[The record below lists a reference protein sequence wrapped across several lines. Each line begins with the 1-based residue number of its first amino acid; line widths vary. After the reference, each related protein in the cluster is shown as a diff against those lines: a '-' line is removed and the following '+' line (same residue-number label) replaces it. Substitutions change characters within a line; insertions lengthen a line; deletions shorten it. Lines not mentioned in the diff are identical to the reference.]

1 MANSLQDVVDG
12 ALTVLDTHGLEF
24 LSMRRVAAELEVQPS
39 ALYHHV
45 PNKQTL
51 LALMADEILARG
63 RREEPDGAWDD
74 RVTAL
79 CHEYRN
85 AMLAVRDGAEV
96 VATASAFGLGA
107 HEPEQRLVAALDG
120 FDDDVAL
127 TGARTIMLFVLGHAS
142 ARQMHEQASATGAI
156 AHDESI
162 GSAASFDLGLGLI
175 MSGLRSALPTVTV

>member
-1 MANSLQDVVDG
+1 MANTLQDVVQG
-12 ALTVLDTHGLEF
+12 ALRVLDTHGLEF

-63 RREEPDGAWDD
+63 RRPDATGPWDAQ
-74 RVTAL
+74 VTAL
-79 CHEYRN
+79 CHETRD

-107 HEPEQRLVAALDG
+107 GEPEQRLVQMLDV
-120 FDDDVAL
+120 FERDVAV

-156 AHDESI
+156 TYDPSI
-162 GSAASFDLGLGLI
+162 GSPESFDLGLGLLL
-175 MSGLRSALPTVTV
+175 SGLRAALPVRA

>member
-1 MANSLQDVVDG
+1 MANRLHDVVDG
-12 ALTVLDTHGLEF
+12 ALRVLDTHGLEF

-63 RREEPDGAWDD
+63 RREEPAGPWDE
-74 RVTAL
+74 RVAAL
-79 CHEYRN
+79 CDEFRT

-107 HEPEQRLVAALDG
+107 HEPEQRLSAALAG
-120 FDDDVAL
+120 FEEDVAVS
-127 TGARTIMLFVLGHAS
+127 GARTIMLFVLGHAS

-156 AHDESI
+156 EYDGSI
-162 GSAASFDLGLGLI
+162 GSAESFDLGLGLI
-175 MSGLRSALPTVTV
+175 VSGLRAASPVGV